1 MSYRDRLA
9 SGESVDLR
17 PKPAVR
23 VNAKYGKLWRSSRTV
38 EASLLSM
45 LLTANTSASG
55 WTHRPL
61 RLSGARITGTLDLE
75 SATLTRPLYLEDC
88 FLEDSI
94 TLNDADAITIRLTG
108 CHLPGMLCSGLHTR
122 GDLRLN
128 DGFTA
133 IGNIDLHGA
142 RIGGKLDCDG
152 GTFINPH
159 GTALTAHSLKV
170 EGDMWCTDG
179 FRVTGEVDLLGAY
192 IGGQFDCSGG
202 IFSNKNGK
210 SLKASRLTV
219 SGSIYCREGFTATG
233 EVDLSGA
240 RIDGQLSCVGGTINN
255 ENQTALN
262 GDSMSVGGSVLCRD
276 GFTATGEVNLR
287 SAHIGG
293 QLDCGGGI
301 FSNETQTAL
310 NAESATID
318 GSVFF
323 RGGFTATGEVNL
335 RSAHIG
341 GQLSCVQGTFSNE
354 NDVAL
359 RLYRTEVAKDV
370 VFGPRSL
377 TGMLNLSFAKI
388 GSWRDAET
396 TWPDKGKLRLNG
408 LSYSFIEAQPPVSAR
423 RRLQWLQHNAE
434 GYLPQPYDQLASA
447 YTAQGDDSA
456 ARTVQISAQWRRRA
470 ALAAAKGWRQRA
482 LWPFR
487 MFWSVILWAT
497 IGYGYRPW
505 QIVAPI
511 GVLYGFGCWWFNH
524 AVGHG
529 EMVRMKGLDP
539 HVQFNGARYTAD
551 LLVPGASLGER
562 VHFIAVGQAAW
573 WATGYTLAGWAL
585 AAMLIAGL
593 TGVFKRQ

>member
-45 LLTANTSASG
+45 LLTANTGASG

-88 FLEDSI
+88 FMEDSI

-192 IGGQFDCSGG
+192 IGGQFDCHGG

-210 SLKASRLTV
+210 SLKASRVTV
-219 SGSIYCREGFTATG
+219 SGSMYCRE
-233 EVDLSGA
+233 
-240 RIDGQLSCVGGTINN
+240 
-255 ENQTALN
+255 
-262 GDSMSVGGSVLCRD
+262 
-276 GFTATGEVNLR
+276 
-287 SAHIGG
+287 
-293 QLDCGGGI
+293 
-301 FSNETQTAL
+301 
-310 NAESATID
+310 
-318 GSVFF
+318 
-323 RGGFTATGEVNL
+323 GFTATGEVNL

-470 ALAAAKGWRQRA
+470 ALAAAKGWRRRA

>member
-9 SGESVDLR
+9 SGEPVDLR

-45 LLTANTSASG
+45 LLTANTGASG

-142 RIGGKLDCDG
+142 RIGGTLDCDG

-159 GTALTAHSLKV
+159 GSALTAHSLKV
-170 EGDMWCTDG
+170 DGDMWCTDG

-219 SGSIYCREGFTATG
+219 SGSMYCREGFNATG

-240 RIDGQLSCVGGTINN
+240 RINGQLSCVGSTINN

-276 GFTATGEVNLR
+276 EFTASGEVNLR
-287 SAHIGG
+287 
-293 QLDCGGGI
+293 
-301 FSNETQTAL
+301 N
-310 NAESATID
+310 
-318 GSVFF
+318 
-323 RGGFTATGEVNL
+323 
-335 RSAHIG
+335 AHIG

-396 TWPDKGKLRLNG
+396 TWPDKGELRLNG

-470 ALAAAKGWRQRA
+470 ALAAAKGWRRRA

-487 MFWSVILWAT
+487 MLWSVILWAT

-539 HVQFNGARYTAD
+539 QVQFNSARYTAD

>member
-1 MSYRDRLA
+1 
-9 SGESVDLR
+9 
-17 PKPAVR
+17 
-23 VNAKYGKLWRSSRTV
+23 
-38 EASLLSM
+38 
-45 LLTANTSASG
+45 
-55 WTHRPL
+55 
-61 RLSGARITGTLDLE
+61 
-75 SATLTRPLYLEDC
+75 
-88 FLEDSI
+88 
-94 TLNDADAITIRLTG
+94 
-108 CHLPGMLCSGLHTR
+108 
-122 GDLRLN
+122 
-128 DGFTA
+128 
-133 IGNIDLHGA
+133 
-142 RIGGKLDCDG
+142 
-152 GTFINPH
+152 
-159 GTALTAHSLKV
+159 
-170 EGDMWCTDG
+170 
-179 FRVTGEVDLLGAY
+179 
-192 IGGQFDCSGG
+192 
-202 IFSNKNGK
+202 
-210 SLKASRLTV
+210 
-219 SGSIYCREGFTATG
+219 
-233 EVDLSGA
+233 
-240 RIDGQLSCVGGTINN
+240 
-255 ENQTALN
+255 
-262 GDSMSVGGSVLCRD
+262 
-276 GFTATGEVNLR
+276 
-287 SAHIGG
+287 
-293 QLDCGGGI
+293 
-301 FSNETQTAL
+301 
-310 NAESATID
+310 
-318 GSVFF
+318 
-323 RGGFTATGEVNL
+323 
-335 RSAHIG
+335 
-341 GQLSCVQGTFSNE
+341 
-354 NDVAL
+354 
-359 RLYRTEVAKDV
+359 
-370 VFGPRSL
+370 
-377 TGMLNLSFAKI
+377 MLNLSFAKI